1 MGDTGFR
8 VEPEVLTGYASVL
21 DTQAERIAQIRAAL
35 AGVQLSSE
43 AFGKLPGSGELH
55 GSYQEHA
62 EAEQENFADLIEL
75 LDATG
80 EGVRFTVDNY
90 ESNEQ
95 DTAEVYGGGR

>member
-21 DTQAERIAQIRAAL
+21 DTQAERIAQIRSAL

>member
-8 VEPEVLTGYASVL
+8 VEPEALTGYAAVL
-21 DTQAERIAQIRAAL
+21 DAQAERIAQIRSAL

-62 EAEQENFADLIEL
+62 EAEQENFADLLDL
-75 LDATG
+75 LDGTA
-80 EGVRFTVDNY
+80 EGVRFAVDNY
-90 ESNEQ
+90 ESNEHE
-95 DTAEVYGGGR
+95 TAAVYGGGQ